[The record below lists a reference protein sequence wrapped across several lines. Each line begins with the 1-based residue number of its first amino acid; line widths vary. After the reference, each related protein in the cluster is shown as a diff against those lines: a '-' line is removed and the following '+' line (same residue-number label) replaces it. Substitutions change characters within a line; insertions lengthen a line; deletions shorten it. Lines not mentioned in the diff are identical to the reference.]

1 MHKLICVIEI
11 WIFYV
16 HELGGVVENNHFSK
30 RNRVP
35 HDCMGAMLL
44 KGCNFRENRYVEIE
58 KTGCVIQEYGLD
70 FSLSCSCVGAR
81 AMNVENLK
89 ARKRLK

>member
-11 WIFYV
+11 WIFSV

-44 KGCNFRENRYVEIE
+44 KGCNFRENRYVE
-58 KTGCVIQEYGLD
+58 
-70 FSLSCSCVGAR
+70 
-81 AMNVENLK
+81 NNLK
-89 ARKRLK
+89 LNKPVVLFKNTFWTSRYHVRAWEREQ